1 MYELKIRDYCFVAHS
16 LKDEFFGPAK
26 NLHGVT
32 YVVDL
37 IISSKELF
45 EKNVITIIHPKK
57 PLYHSID
64 RNQWIR
70 VMTNLIQNALQSI
83 PSYRKPQIKITIREK
98 NKEIEIVIS
107 DNGMGIE
114 VENKNKIFEPRFT
127 TKSGGMG
134 LGLGIVKKIIQSLN
148 GEIEFQSKL
157 NKGTDFIIQLK
168 KNEI

>member
-1 MYELKIRDYCFVAHS
+1 
-16 LKDEFFGPAK
+16 
-26 NLHGVT
+26 
-32 YVVDL
+32 
-37 IISSKELF
+37 
-45 EKNVITIIHPKK
+45 
-57 PLYHSID
+57 
-64 RNQWIR
+64 
-70 VMTNLIQNALQSI
+70 MTNLIQNAFQSI
-83 PSYRKPQIKITIREK
+83 PSYKKPQIKITIREK

-157 NKGTDFIIQLK
+157 NKGTDFIIKLK

>member
-1 MYELKIRDYCFVAHS
+1 
-16 LKDEFFGPAK
+16 
-26 NLHGVT
+26 
-32 YVVDL
+32 
-37 IISSKELF
+37 
-45 EKNVITIIHPKK
+45 
-57 PLYHSID
+57 
-64 RNQWIR
+64 
-70 VMTNLIQNALQSI
+70 MTNLTQNALQSI
-83 PSYRKPQIKITIREK
+83 PSYRDPQIKITIREK

-134 LGLGIVKKIIQSLN
+134 LGLGIVKKIIESLN

-157 NKGTDFIIQLK
+157 NKGTDFIIKLK